1 MSTIGLSVLTRF
13 SFNAKIKDNIY
24 SIQLHEWESIFARL
38 TMIIMWI
45 SLGFLS
51 LLIILLANFS
61 LAFITNLN
69 MDSTIVSIILWICIG
84 FFIVNIMGIIFL
96 SRFCIDSTVK
106 DNIYSVS
113 FQKWHYI
120 CAKIAILGEWIS
132 HLLIIFLCSYFLIN
146 KNETMFTK
154 NI

>member
-1 MSTIGLSVLTRF
+1 MKMS
-13 SFNAKIKDNIY
+13 
-24 SIQLHEWESIFARL
+24 EWESIFARL

-51 LLIILLANFS
+51 LIILLLANVS
-61 LAFITNLN
+61 LAFIVNLN
-69 MDSTIVSIILWICIG
+69 NDSTIVSVILWMCIG

-113 FQKWHYI
+113 FQKWQYF
-120 CAKIAILGEWIS
+120 CAKIAIFGEWIV
-132 HLLIIFLCSYFLIN
+132 HLIIIFLCSYFIIN
-146 KNETMFTK
+146 KNEIVLSK